1 MKNFK
6 PLPNISGPHGA
17 GLWRGFTVT
26 IEAGT
31 AERRVRVDP
40 KDPSKGMHAVTI
52 GAYHATAVRVESHA
66 DGYESHMRVC
76 GKPCETRGD
85 ALQSVYKAIDEALGE
100 GVRRR
105 AIKDANGH
113 TVGTHLVRAHEAQRV

>member
-31 AERRVRVDP
+31 TERCVRVDP
-40 KDPSKGMHAVTI
+40 EDPSKGMRNVDV
-52 GAYHATAVRVESHA
+52 GAYLATGVK
-66 DGYESHMRVC
+66 DGKTVT
-76 GKPCETRGD
+76 GKPCEDRGD
-85 ALQSVYKAIDEALGE
+85 ALQSAYKAIDEALGE

>member
-1 MKNFK
+1 MLKNFK
-6 PLPNISGPHGA
+6 PLPNGSGPHGA

-31 AERRVRVDP
+31 AERPVRVDP
-40 KDPSKGMHAVTI
+40 KDPSKGMHAVTV
-52 GAYHATAVRVESHA
+52 GAYHATGAK
-66 DGYESHMRVC
+66 DGKTVT

-85 ALQSVYKAIDEALGE
+85 ALQSAYKAIDEALGE

-113 TVGTHLVRAHEAQRV
+113 TVGTHQVRAHEAQRV